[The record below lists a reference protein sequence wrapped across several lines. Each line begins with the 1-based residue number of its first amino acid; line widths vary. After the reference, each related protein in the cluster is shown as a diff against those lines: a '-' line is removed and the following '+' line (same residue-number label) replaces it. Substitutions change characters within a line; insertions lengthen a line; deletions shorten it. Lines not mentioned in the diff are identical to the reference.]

1 MASGQVPSN
10 VLSVEPLSGSNFK
23 KWKEDII
30 ISLGLADLDIALRT
44 PKPESAHA
52 TGTNQQ
58 RAAYEKW
65 ERSNRLSL
73 LVMKRSMTEAVRG
86 SIEDCEYA
94 VDYLDAIGK
103 KYKESEKAEGVAL
116 LSKFNSSQYDGN
128 GNIREHIMGVLE
140 LGAKLNSL
148 DFGISKK
155 VMVAHIL
162 NTLPP
167 SFSQM
172 TVSYNTQK
180 ESWTPDELISNCV
193 QEEERLRREKGKS
206 VNFVQKGKQGQQQK
220 GKKKQPYLGPQG
232 VCKRKCLL
240 LLQSLVLPILKDL
253 PTQNLNLFSATSV
266 RKMDT

>member
-1 MASGQVPSN
+1 MASRQVPSN

-52 TGTNQQ
+52 TGTNQR

-103 KYKESEKAEGVAL
+103 KDKESKKAEGVAL
-116 LSKFNSSQYDGN
+116 LSKFNSSQHDGN
-128 GNIREHIMGVLE
+128 GNIREYIMGVLE

-172 TVSYNTQK
+172 TVSYNTKK

-206 VNFVQKGKQGQQQK
+206 VNFMQKGKQGQQQK

-232 VCKRKCLL
+232 GVQKKM
-240 LLQSLVLPILKDL
+240 
-253 PTQNLNLFSATSV
+253 PTTSS
-266 RKMDT
+266 KPSSSNSKGSSNPKSEPFL